1 MLGVWEIVLIILFIA
16 IFLGP
21 NKIPEFFN
29 YLKKGTKEFKKS
41 LEKLQD

>member
-16 IFLGP
+16 IFMGP

-29 YLKKGTKEFKKS
+29 YLKRGKKQFKKS
-41 LEKLQD
+41 LENSQD

>member
-16 IFLGP
+16 IFIGP

-29 YLKKGTKEFKKS
+29 YLKKGIKEFKES
-41 LEKLQD
+41 LEKSQD